1 MRILAVAARQTPAQL
16 GGYAEEDE
24 SGLVLVGFVGFV
36 DPVRAGAA
44 AAVRGL
50 TGHGVT
56 VKILTGDNR
65 HVAAQVATQVGV
77 PVGEVVLGRQLDETA
92 DADMRIL
99 AERTTV
105 FAKVSP
111 AHKARIVTALRD
123 GGRAVGFVGDGVNDV
138 IALRT
143 ADVGVA
149 PDTATDVAKDAAD
162 LVLLDRDLGVLARG
176 VVEGRQTL
184 GNTLKYVNITASS
197 NFGNVL
203 TVLVASAFLPFLP
216 ILPIQLMVANL
227 LYDTAQIALAW
238 DRVDDDYLRNPRW
251 WDARGLTRFML
262 VFGPLSSLFDLSTFA
277 VLWWVFDAGG
287 QPATFQTGW
296 FVESLL
302 SQLFVVLILRGRSAT
317 RGSRPARPVLLAAA
331 AAAITGLLLPLSPLA
346 GPLRMQPLPG
356 SYLLWLVLVLTG
368 YGLAARLAKNL
379 YARRQPAWW

>member
-1 MRILAVAARQTPAQL
+1 
-16 GGYAEEDE
+16 
-24 SGLVLVGFVGFV
+24 
-36 DPVRAGAA
+36 
-44 AAVRGL
+44 
-50 TGHGVT
+50 
-56 VKILTGDNR
+56 
-65 HVAAQVATQVGV
+65 
-77 PVGEVVLGRQLDETA
+77 
-92 DADMRIL
+92 
-99 AERTTV
+99 
-105 FAKVSP
+105 
-111 AHKARIVTALRD
+111 
-123 GGRAVGFVGDGVNDV
+123 
-138 IALRT
+138 
-143 ADVGVA
+143 
-149 PDTATDVAKDAAD
+149 
-162 LVLLDRDLGVLARG
+162 VLARG

-238 DRVDDDYLRNPRW
+238 DRVDDDYLRNPRR